1 LSGLLQKK
9 SEKMIRILVTGVGS
23 LLGQGILK
31 SIQEFRQKSYVVG
44 TDYFPSAVGLYWVDS
59 GYILPDILKQDINE
73 EEWLNCLVEIIVKEK
88 IDIVLPG
95 LDFEI
100 PILSKH
106 KSFIEEKTGTIVLVS
121 SEEVVKVGN
130 DKWETVNYLKNNRFN
145 YPDSTLPENLDE
157 FIGKNPFPY
166 IVKPR
171 FGHTSENV
179 FLVKNDLEL
188 RNAIQSC
195 DKPIIQEYIS
205 NADQE
210 YTCGAS
216 YLHGEVLTL
225 ICLRRTLKNGNTQL
239 AFSEKTD
246 QIDEYINTITRA
258 IKPYGPINFQ
268 LRLSE
273 RGPVIFEINPRFSGT
288 TPIRALFGVNEVLT
302 VIEVAMETGLKV
314 EYRKKEGVVIR
325 YFENQFIPWEKYQVY
340 S

>member
-1 LSGLLQKK
+1 
-9 SEKMIRILVTGVGS
+9 MIRILVTGAGS

-31 SIQEFRQKSYVVG
+31 SIQESRQKRYVVG
-44 TDYFPSAVGLYWVDS
+44 TDYFPSAVGLYWVDK
-59 GYILPDILKQDINE
+59 GYLLPDILKQDIKE
-73 EEWLNCLVEIIVKEK
+73 EEWLDCLVEIIIQEK
-88 IDIVLPG
+88 IDLLLPG

-100 PILSKH
+100 PILAKNR
-106 KSFIEEKTGTIVLVS
+106 KYIENKTGAKILVS
-121 SEEVVKVGN
+121 SEKVVTIGD
-130 DKWETVNYLKNNRFN
+130 DKWETVKFLKNNGFN
-145 YPDSTLPENLDE
+145 YPASTLPECLDDFTKDNL
-157 FIGKNPFPY
+157 FPY

-188 RNAIQSC
+188 RKAIKCC

-205 NADQE
+205 NDDQE
-210 YTCGAS
+210 YTCGAT
-216 YLHGEVLTL
+216 YLHSEVLTL
-225 ICLRRTLKNGNTQL
+225 VCLRRTLKNGNTQQ

-288 TPIRALFGVNEVLT
+288 TPIRALFGVNEVLA
-302 VIEVAMETGLKV
+302 VIDAAMETGLKGN
-314 EYRKKEGVVIR
+314 YRKKEGVVIR
-325 YFENQFIPWEKYQVY
+325 YFESQFIPWEEYKVY
-340 S
+340 